1 MPLPLKTL
9 LLLAALTAA
18 GCAHGKPLTLR
29 ESLDAAA
36 DGTVTGY
43 RHAHYFLSETLP
55 SAETKTKVTTT
66 LDHAGTSVR
75 KSRPATAIRNFF
87 REHVSPDRK
96 RGCRPAP

>member
-1 MPLPLKTL
+1 MPLLLRTI
-9 LLLAALTAA
+9 LLLATFAATA
-18 GCAHGKPLTLR
+18 CAHGKPITLR

-55 SAETKTKVTTT
+55 SEETKTKVTTT

-87 REHVSPDRK
+87 REHVSPERK